1 MSLFAKIGTQTALN
15 FSFGFLV
22 STWRSGNNSDLCTQM
37 LKDSLEALQCIPEDY
52 LVDESNV
59 PTFWIETLEKSSK
72 FLFQVVNGYYKINIF
87 PIERDIRRESATGR
101 RPKHVHLRES
111 PLYAE
116 SGRHMVGDIWP

>member
-52 LVDESNV
+52 LLDESNV
-59 PTFWIETLEKSSK
+59 PTFWIETLERSSK
-72 FLFQVVNGYYKINIF
+72 FLFQVVNGYLKLIHFISITNIYIYTILF
-87 PIERDIRRESATGR
+87 
-101 RPKHVHLRES
+101 
-111 PLYAE
+111 
-116 SGRHMVGDIWP
+116 